1 MSGLGR
7 KKAQPLDT
15 LVKYWI
21 VSNGLT
27 PRLNSRRIFEAW
39 DHVSGAG
46 KYTVRRYFR
55 EGRLYIT
62 VNSSVVRSQL
72 MMQRDVY
79 LSKINALLCEDEL
92 FNPDDPSTGYVKEL
106 ILK

>member
-1 MSGLGR
+1 
-7 KKAQPLDT
+7 
-15 LVKYWI
+15 
-21 VSNGLT
+21 
-27 PRLNSRRIFEAW
+27 
-39 DHVSGAG
+39 
-46 KYTVRRYFR
+46 
-55 EGRLYIT
+55 
-62 VNSSVVRSQL
+62 